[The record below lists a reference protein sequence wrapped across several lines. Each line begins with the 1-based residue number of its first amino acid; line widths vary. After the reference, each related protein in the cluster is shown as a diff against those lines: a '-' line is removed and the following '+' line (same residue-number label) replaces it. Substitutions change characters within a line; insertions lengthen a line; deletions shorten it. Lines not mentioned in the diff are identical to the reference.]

1 MLSFGRLFAKF
12 YTVAAVLMLQSFQM
26 STHIARPLDTLTIRG
41 FKSIEK
47 LEDFQLS
54 PQLNIIIGANG
65 AGKSNLIDF
74 FRMLSAM
81 MRRGGLKEFI
91 AGNADSYV
99 FAGPQYTKAVEVQL
113 KFGDN
118 GYDFIL
124 EPTEEGF
131 FLINQEKRHYFPSD
145 TTKYLGNGNFDAQLL
160 IDSQSPANPHHPSKS
175 WHTYTTM
182 RSWQIYHF
190 HDTSSTAAMRRY
202 HNSENAQVLM
212 PDAANIAPFLA
223 ALRRQY
229 QQHYQEIIQA
239 IRLILPFFD
248 DFIFQPNHNNQLWLD
263 WRQQGMSD
271 FPMRPRQLSDGS
283 MRFICLATALLQP
296 NPPATII
303 IDEPELG
310 LHPEAIDLLAEL
322 IHDAKQRSQLII
334 ASQSASLLN
343 YCQPRDIIV
352 VNRLDG
358 ASTFGRLDAKALSV
372 WLEDYSLGELWQKN
386 VIQAGTTHG

>member
-1 MLSFGRLFAKF
+1 
-12 YTVAAVLMLQSFQM
+12 
-26 STHIARPLDTLTIRG
+26 
-41 FKSIEK
+41 
-47 LEDFQLS
+47 
-54 PQLNIIIGANG
+54 
-65 AGKSNLIDF
+65 
-74 FRMLSAM
+74 M

-99 FAGPQYTKAVEVQL
+99 FAGPQYTKTIEVEL
-113 KFGDN
+113 TFGNN
-118 GYDFIL
+118 GYSFIL
-124 EPTEEGF
+124 QATENGF
-131 FLINQEKRHYFPSD
+131 FLINNEQRHYLPRQNTK
-145 TTKYLGNGNFDAQLL
+145 TTQHLGNGNFDAQLL
-160 IDSQSPANPHHPSKS
+160 IDSQSPMNPHQPSES
-175 WHTYTTM
+175 WYTYNTM

-190 HDTSSTAAMRRY
+190 HDTSNTAAMRRY
-202 HNSENAQVLM
+202 HNSENSQVLM

-223 ALRRQY
+223 TLRRQH
-229 QQHYQEIIQA
+229 QQHYHEIIQA

-248 DFIFQPNHNNQLWLD
+248 DFIFQPNQNNQLWLD

-283 MRFICLATALLQP
+283 IRFICLATALLQP

-352 VNRLDG
+352 VNRVNG
-358 ASTFGRLDAKALSV
+358 ASTFGRLDASGLSA